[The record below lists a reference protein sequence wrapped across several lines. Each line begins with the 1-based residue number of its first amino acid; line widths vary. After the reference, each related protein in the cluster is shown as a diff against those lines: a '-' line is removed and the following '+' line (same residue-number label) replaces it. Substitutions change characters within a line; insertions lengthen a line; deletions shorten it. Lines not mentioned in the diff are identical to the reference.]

1 MDRQNQ
7 RYNLLDEIDT
17 EKDDWNIKV
26 KVTRMWEV
34 LNIKTNNELMSVD
47 FVLLDEKD
55 NLIHASIRKSFVN
68 HFRDIQEETN
78 DELIAK
84 QKFELVPFDELKY
97 LADKNTTLTDVI
109 GEIVGI
115 SPMEKIEVRGKKL
128 NKRLIELQD
137 NKREKIRITFWDKF
151 AEAINEDICFDNSV
165 RPILIITSTTVKT
178 YMRKLS
184 LSSTNSSKLYVN
196 LYIPEVI
203 ELRRSLEEFEFSLDE
218 KEKKIELLQLSRSI
232 LDPNEISKMKRTL
245 LEILTF
251 IKTEKEQDI
260 TFYCTASIKKINAE
274 NGWYYVSCDEC
285 PKKLKKHESKLFCET
300 CMKVRGFSKIK
311 LEMQVGDTTEQA
323 NFVVFDK
330 EAEKLIKVPAMQL
343 SNMEEEDEDG
353 DNIIPNSIKC
363 IIGKTYIFQLNIT
376 AYNFFVRKQNFT
388 VTRVIEGNGQ
398 LQETTKRRANNGNEV
413 LEEKICAQVKKRK
426 IVKKPSRFIPQ
437 PMDGKWQALHLDQQS
452 HIGQRAFPLMVHKA
466 LDLP

>member
-17 EKDDWNIKV
+17 KKDDWNIKV
-26 KVTRMWEV
+26 RVTRMWEV

-47 FVLLDEKD
+47 LVLLDEKD

-68 HFRDIQEETN
+68 HFRDIQEGKIYRIKYFGVVKNKDAYRIVNHKYMIRFYATTSVKLLETN

-84 QKFELVPFDELKY
+84 KKFELVPFDELKY

-137 NKREKIRITFWDKF
+137 NRLREKIRITFWDKF

-178 YMRKLS
+178 YMK
-184 LSSTNSSKLYVN
+184 T
-196 LYIPEVI
+196 
-203 ELRRSLEEFEFSLDE
+203 EFSLDE
-218 KEKKIELLQLSRSI
+218 KEKKIESLQLSRSI
-232 LDPNEISKMKRTL
+232 LDPNEISKMKRML

-251 IKTEKEQDI
+251 IKTEKEHDI
-260 TFYCTASIKKINAE
+260 TFYCTTSIKKINAE

-285 PKKLKKHESKLFCET
+285 PKKLKKHESKLFY
-300 CMKVRGFSKIK
+300 
-311 LEMQVGDTTEQA
+311 GD
-323 NFVVFDK
+323 
-330 EAEKLIKVPAMQL
+330 
-343 SNMEEEDEDG
+343 
-353 DNIIPNSIKC
+353 IIPSSIKC
-363 IIGKTYIFQLNIT
+363 IIGKTYTFQLKIT

-388 VTRVIEGNGQ
+388 VTRVIEIEGNRK
-398 LQETTKRRANNGNEV
+398 LQDTTKRGANNGNEV

-426 IVKKPSRFIPQ
+426 IVKKEI
-437 PMDGKWQALHLDQQS
+437 KKEKAEDQ
-452 HIGQRAFPLMVHKA
+452 IEVLEN
-466 LDLP
+466 

>member
-17 EKDDWNIKV
+17 EKDDWNIRV
-26 KVTRMWEV
+26 RVTRMWEV
-34 LNIKTNNELMSVD
+34 LNIKTNSELMSVD
-47 FVLLDEKD
+47 LVLLDEKD

-68 HFRDIQEETN
+68 HVRDIQEGKIYRIKYFGVVENKDAYRIVNHKYMIRFYATTSVKLLETN

-137 NKREKIRITFWDKF
+137 NRREKIRITFWDKF
-151 AEAINEDICFDNSV
+151 AEAINEDICFDNSM
-165 RPILIITSTTVKT
+165 RPIIIITSTTVNW
-178 YMRKLS
+178 KLS
-184 LSSTNSSKLYVN
+184 LSSTNSAKLYVN
-196 LYIPEVI
+196 LDIPEVI
-203 ELRRSLEEFEFSLDE
+203 ELRKSLEETEFSLDE
-218 KEKKIELLQLSRSI
+218 KEKKIESLQLSRSI

-251 IKTEKEQDI
+251 IKTEKEQV
-260 TFYCTASIKKINAE
+260 SIKCAR
-274 NGWYYVSCDEC
+274 YRLD
-285 PKKLKKHESKLFCET
+285 
-300 CMKVRGFSKIK
+300 
-311 LEMQVGDTTEQA
+311 MQVGDTTEHA

-343 SNMEEEDEDG
+343 SNMEEEDEDD
-353 DNIIPNSIKC
+353 DNIIPSSIKC
-363 IIGKTYIFQLNIT
+363 IIGKTYIFQLKIT

-388 VTRVIEGNGQ
+388 VTRVIEIEGNGQ
-398 LQETTKRRANNGNEV
+398 LQETTKRGANNGNEV
-413 LEEKICAQVKKRK
+413 LEEKISAQVKKRK
-426 IVKKPSRFIPQ
+426 IVKK
-437 PMDGKWQALHLDQQS
+437 
-452 HIGQRAFPLMVHKA
+452 
-466 LDLP
+466 